1 MNKIR
6 KYKNVILIF
15 VMMLVMV
22 NIMYSISLAFKISEY
37 DPKGKGY
44 AFSYE
49 DTSAHF
55 KNGTYEPDGG
65 ANNNL
70 FCAEHGDKLRSID
83 TTYKLVDKITI
94 KGNNAK
100 SFYGDEIKNKL
111 TNGRIAYAIHNAEN
125 NHERQKI
132 IWYWIDNWM
141 KNVGQLK
148 DKDKKYI
155 GFSKLQGFT
164 VKDGGIKY
172 KNLSKDS
179 KDVIADAKSYA
190 DDIDNDKN
198 TSTTAEIKQNNKDKV
213 SVQIEGEHYKIG
225 PINLTFNPKLSSI
238 YVDNQNGETLEEDQ
252 YCFLQNGV
260 EISNENVGQIESK
273 KDFYLLVNRSNMTN
287 IKIKARTKKP
297 KGTTIDATIAF
308 FKSVSGKSYQN
319 LVMVDTKSNT
329 FSSKAASVEI
339 SVSLTGNLKIEKV
352 DKDNHQMNLD
362 GAKFMVSNMDTGWVY
377 QNADGSINTTWN
389 VDWKNNPPTSFIP
402 GQTINNLPAGRYQIT
417 EVSTPNNYEVNEN
430 CKFYVNG
437 TEKGNMKRYN
447 DCFATEKE
455 ITVGNGTTVNI
466 QIENKQKYIKITGK
480 VWEDVQEG
488 KGLTRN
494 NQLDKKEHILGTKT
508 DLNNIWTD
516 NVKVYLKKFERD
528 SNNKLT
534 GRVNTIGNYTTT
546 RDGFYGFDNV
556 EVKYLE
562 DYFVEFEYNGLTYQC
577 VESGVG
583 GLWENQN
590 SSKAIENNREE
601 FNNKFYSI
609 EKGNTANTGVAK
621 DKTGNNQIGL
631 NYTINNHV
639 AELNDRESYYKEGWN
654 TTSNTYNAGLNLNNY
669 YKYLR
674 GDNGFNTDGHPVSK
688 VDEISNVNLGLYKR
702 EEPDLAVQKDVQNV
716 QVEING
722 YGHTYNYDRKETLE
736 KQNNEDA
743 FNVGVKFG
751 SKYTEG
757 YELPIYESDSNYKNE
772 KDPSKELKVYI
783 TYKVRL
789 KNQATTIDSKI
800 NSLVDYYDS
809 TYEKNGNC
817 DIRINENINDTD
829 KDGKLN
835 STIEFSKSDYNDK
848 YKKLNINT
856 KGISIGAGET
866 KCIYIQFGLSR
877 TQIASIINDKSEEGR
892 ILKNVVEINSYSSYY
907 KGTTNP
913 YGGIDKDS
921 APGNAVPGDQSTY
934 EDDTDTAP
942 TLKLEVKEARKL
954 TGKVFLDSTNGTL
967 MTGQIREG
975 DGEYK
980 NGEEGIRDIT
990 VTLKP
995 INKDPSYDEYSK
1007 KTNENGDFTIS
1018 GFIPNEYEV
1027 IYTWGGQELKNGDK
1041 ITLDKYKG
1049 TAYKERER
1057 YTLTGPLWYRQN
1069 ANKRLTDAID
1079 NYEKRQEIDGRYKSI
1094 DYTTENIINNI
1105 QKEKM
1110 DSTTPKMS
1118 IRIEN
1123 MRKRRKNNYIIIR

>member
-6 KYKNVILIF
+6 KHKKVILIF
-15 VMMLVMV
+15 IIMV
-22 NIMYSISLAFKISEY
+22 NIMCSISMAFNIKDYKSSGE
-37 DPKGKGY
+37 GY
-44 AFSYE
+44 KFSYN

-55 KNGTYEPDGG
+55 KEGTYSPDGG

-70 FCAEHGDKLRSID
+70 FCAEHGDKLTRID
-83 TTYKLVDKITI
+83 TSYNLVDKITI
-94 KGNNAK
+94 TGNNAK
-100 SFYGDEIKNKL
+100 SYSGKEIKGKL

-148 DKDKKYI
+148 DKDGKDI
-155 GFSKLQGFT
+155 GFGDLKGFT

-213 SVQIEGEHYKIG
+213 SVQIEGGHYKIG

-273 KDFYLLVNRSNMTN
+273 KNFYLLVNRSNMTN
-287 IKIKARTKKP
+287 IKITARTKKP

-308 FKSVSGKSYQN
+308 FKSSGASWQN
-319 LVMVDTKSNT
+319 LVMVETKSNT

-339 SVSLTGNLKIEKV
+339 PVSLTGSLQIQKV

-402 GQTINNLPAGRYQIT
+402 GQTINNLPAGDYQIT
-417 EVSTPNNYEVNEN
+417 EVGVPNNYEVNEN
-430 CKFYVNG
+430 CKFFVNENGKITEG
-437 TEKGNMKRYN
+437 TMEKYN
-447 DCFATEKE
+447 NSFAAKG
-455 ITVGNGTTVNI
+455 IKVGSGTTVNI
-466 QIENKQKYIKITGK
+466 QIENKQKYISISGYVWKDGTDGK
-480 VWEDVQEG
+480 
-488 KGLTRN
+488 TTSRN
-494 NQLDKKEHILGTKT
+494 NLYYKT
-508 DLNNIWTD
+508 DKEDQLLKG
-516 NVKVYLKKFERD
+516 VKVRLMRWRKDANGTIHYVPNEDMEEVKSTWTNDNGEYKFEQ
-528 SNNKLT
+528 
-534 GRVNTIGNYTTT
+534 
-546 RDGFYGFDNV
+546 V
-556 EVKYLE
+556 EVDDLGRS
-562 DYFVEFEYNGLTYQC
+562 FVVFEYNGMKYKSI
-577 VESGVG
+577 EAIYNAANG
-583 GLWENQN
+583 
-590 SSKAIENNREE
+590 SKAVEHNWRNRNTFDSQYSTISSDNNGNSVA
-601 FNNKFYSI
+601 NNKNNEKI
-609 EKGNTANTGVAK
+609 EYDFGSHTATFKGK
-621 DKTGNNQIGL
+621 D
-631 NYTINNHV
+631 
-639 AELNDRESYYKEGWN
+639 D
-654 TTSNTYNAGLNLNNY
+654 TYNEKFKVSAETNFGNEHKHKVDGYYLNNEF
-669 YKYLR
+669 KP
-674 GDNGFNTDGHPVSK
+674 GTGQTSIN
-688 VDEISNVNLGLYKR
+688 NVNLGLCER
-702 EEPDLAVQKDVQNV
+702 DLPDLAVQKDVQNV

-757 YELPIYESDSNYKNE
+757 YELPIYESDSNYRNK

-877 TQIASIINDKSEEGR
+877 TQIASIINDKSEEDR

-980 NGEEGIRDIT
+980 NGEEGIKDIT

-1094 DYTTENIINNI
+1094 DHNTENIINSI
-1105 QKEKM
+1105 QNEEM
-1110 DSTTPKMS
+1110 SSTTPKMS

>member
-1 MNKIR
+1 MNSKLKNLILIILLAILIILGIGKMAFADGVKHTPLPSSFSSIEKGNQYVLNYNDLNQEDTFCIQHNQKLEGDENRDYIVKNIIKIKGSKAWEISYDKKGNVKWINEKSDVNDYNLKLAAAVYYSSITKKYDGNTQRQLAVWYYMHDWMKNIGKKFSGIDTGITSDNNEGLNKGVKNRVR
-6 KYKNVILIF
+6 KYVKKQKKQEANESDAYIT
-15 VMMLVMV
+15 
-22 NIMYSISLAFKISEY
+22 NYTGSLKAEIYNLDGTDYIKIS
-37 DPKGKGY
+37 GY
-44 AFSYE
+44 RI
-49 DTSAHF
+49 D
-55 KNGTYEPDGG
+55 YEPDLNKFDIYGTKIG
-65 ANNNL
+65 STNSEDITISCYALQKETKLGDIRDIEPNEPFELLVPRDIARLDKIELETEKTGDTDGTITLKMAFLQCKENSWQNL
-70 FCAEHGDKLRSID
+70 CRIS
-83 TTYKLVDKITI
+83 VDKDSGTQTSAS
-94 KGNNAK
+94 GELP
-100 SFYGDEIKNKL
+100 G
-111 TNGRIAYAIHNAEN
+111 
-125 NHERQKI
+125 
-132 IWYWIDNWM
+132 IDLL
-141 KNVGQLK
+141 G
-148 DKDKKYI
+148 
-155 GFSKLQGFT
+155 SLQ
-164 VKDGGIKY
+164 
-172 KNLSKDS
+172 
-179 KDVIADAKSYA
+179 
-190 DDIDNDKN
+190 
-198 TSTTAEIKQNNKDKV
+198 
-213 SVQIEGEHYKIG
+213 
-225 PINLTFNPKLSSI
+225 
-238 YVDNQNGETLEEDQ
+238 
-252 YCFLQNGV
+252 
-260 EISNENVGQIESK
+260 
-273 KDFYLLVNRSNMTN
+273 
-287 IKIKARTKKP
+287 
-297 KGTTIDATIAF
+297 
-308 FKSVSGKSYQN
+308 
-319 LVMVDTKSNT
+319 
-329 FSSKAASVEI
+329 
-339 SVSLTGNLKIEKV
+339 IEKV
-352 DKDNHQMNLD
+352 DKNNHNIKLGGVGFTLKNSD
-362 GAKFMVSNMDTGWVY
+362 GKYVDSNGQITDTETTLYTDEYG
-377 QNADGSINTTWN
+377 NRTISNIPIGSYTFTE
-389 VDWKNNPPTSFIP
+389 
-402 GQTINNLPAGRYQIT
+402 TINPHYG
-417 EVSTPNNYEVNEN
+417 YEVTPES
-430 CKFYVNG
+430 
-437 TEKGNMKRYN
+437 
-447 DCFATEKE
+447 
-455 ITVGNGTTVNI
+455 ITINI
-466 QIENKQKYIKITGK
+466 QGGQNSKVVENEQKYIKITGK

-488 KGLTRN
+488 KGSTRN
-494 NQLDKKEHILGTKT
+494 NQLDEEEHILGTKT
-508 DLNNIWTD
+508 DPNNIWTD

-546 RDGFYGFDNV
+546 WDGAYGFDNV

-577 VESGVG
+577 VNSGIG
-583 GLWENQN
+583 DLLKNEN
-590 SSKAIENNREE
+590 SSKAGEDAKSRENL
-601 FNNKFYSI
+601 NNKFSI
-609 EKGNTANTGVAK
+609 IENGGSANKGVAK
-621 DKTGNNQIGL
+621 DPTENNKIGL
-631 NYTINNHV
+631 DYTINDHV
-639 AELNDRESYYKEGWN
+639 ATLNGREDYYKEGWN
-654 TTSNTYNAGLNLNNY
+654 TTSNTYNALLNLNDY

-674 GDNGFNTDGHPVSK
+674 GDKGNGHPVSK
-688 VDEISNVNLGLYKR
+688 IDEISNVNLGLYKR
-702 EEPDLAVQKDVQNV
+702 KEPDLAVQKDVQNV

-757 YELPIYESDSNYKNE
+757 YELPIYESDSNYINE

-789 KNQATTIDSKI
+789 RNQATTIDSKI

-877 TQIASIINDKSEEGR
+877 TQIASIINDKSEEDR
-892 ILKNVVEINSYSSYY
+892 ILKNFVEINSYSSYY
-907 KGTTNP
+907 KGTENP

-921 APGNAVPGDQSTY
+921 APGNAVPGNQSTY

-967 MTGQIREG
+967 MTGQRREG

-980 NGEEGIRDIT
+980 DGEEGIKDIT

-995 INKDPSYDEYSK
+995 INEDPSYVEYSE

-1079 NYEKRQEIDGRYKSI
+1079 NYERRQKIDEKYKSI
-1094 DYTTENIINNI
+1094 DHTTESTINNI
-1105 QKEKM
+1105 QNEKM
-1110 DSTTPKMS
+1110 NSTTPKMS

>member
-1 MNKIR
+1 MKKI
-6 KYKNVILIF
+6 KHLILII
-15 VMMLVMV
+15 VTAIMIVLSINMV
-22 NIMYSISLAFKISEY
+22 SQASIYVKDDKSFNLEDYPMPRSDKKASQVDINFDAAGLHSKNRYDNIFCVQ
-37 DPKGKGY
+37 KGKR
-44 AFSYE
+44 
-49 DTSAHF
+49 
-55 KNGTYEPDGG
+55 
-65 ANNNL
+65 
-70 FCAEHGDKLRSID
+70 LRSIKKK
-83 TTYKLVDKITI
+83 YYLREIITI
-94 KGNNAK
+94 SGNTATSK
-100 SFYGDEIKNKL
+100 TAGDDSKYKKQTENI
-111 TNGRIAYAIHNAEN
+111 NGRLVYAIHNAANTED
-125 NHERQKI
+125 RQNL
-132 IWYWIDNWM
+132 IWWLMETWKNDVGKNLNSLKNFGISKGTGSVELHKKDLSDNAVDILGEA
-141 KNVGQLK
+141 KGYAKLLNTDDKTQTASITQLTSAEKLTVRDNANGYYDDGYDAIGPLKFEFKPDLASITLK
-148 DKDKKYI
+148 DQDGNKLDGKTGNVNNYYFVRVENKNNVVSLYAQLDPDEVDSISSGKSFYI
-155 GFSKLQGFT
+155 MIRKNYFKNISSLSIKL
-164 VKDGGIKY
+164 
-172 KNLSKDS
+172 
-179 KDVIADAKSYA
+179 
-190 DDIDNDKN
+190 N
-198 TSTTAEIKQNNKDKV
+198 TS
-213 SVQIEGEHYKIG
+213 
-225 PINLTFNPKLSSI
+225 
-238 YVDNQNGETLEEDQ
+238 
-252 YCFLQNGV
+252 
-260 EISNENVGQIESK
+260 
-273 KDFYLLVNRSNMTN
+273 
-287 IKIKARTKKP
+287 KP
-297 KGTTIDATIAF
+297 KGKTIDGKILFWDCVDDNTQNMIMVKTNEEGNAGKAATTTIENIPL
-308 FKSVSGKSYQN
+308 S
-319 LVMVDTKSNT
+319 
-329 FSSKAASVEI
+329 
-339 SVSLTGNLKIEKV
+339 GNLKIQKV
-352 DKDNHQMNLD
+352 DKNNHNIKLGGVGFTLKNSD
-362 GAKFMVSNMDTGWVY
+362 GKYVDSNGQITDTETTLYTDEYG
-377 QNADGSINTTWN
+377 NRTISNIPIGSYTFTETF
-389 VDWKNNPPTSFIP
+389 NPNYGYEVVPEST
-402 GQTINNLPAGRYQIT
+402 TINIQGGQNSMVV
-417 EVSTPNNYEVNEN
+417 ENE
-430 CKFYVNG
+430 
-437 TEKGNMKRYN
+437 
-447 DCFATEKE
+447 
-455 ITVGNGTTVNI
+455 
-466 QIENKQKYIKITGK
+466 QKYIKIRGR
-480 VWEDVQEG
+480 VWKDGQEG
-488 KGLTRN
+488 KGSTRN
-494 NQLDKKEHILGTKT
+494 NQLDEEEHILGTKT
-508 DLNNIWTD
+508 DPNNIWTD

-534 GRVNTIGNYTTT
+534 GRVNTIGTTT
-546 RDGFYGFDNV
+546 TWSGSYGFDGV
-556 EVKYLE
+556 EIMYLE

-583 GLWENQN
+583 GLWKNQN

-654 TTSNTYNAGLNLNNY
+654 TTSNTYNAKLNLNHY

-674 GDNGFNTDGHPVSK
+674 GDDDFNENHQNPVSK
-688 VDEISNVNLGLYKR
+688 VEEISNVNLGLYKR

-757 YELPIYESDSNYKNE
+757 YELPIYESDSNYINE

-877 TQIASIINDKSEEGR
+877 TQIASIINDKSEEDK

-980 NGEEGIRDIT
+980 DGEEGIKDIT

-995 INKDPSYDEYSK
+995 INKDPSYAEYSK

-1094 DYTTENIINNI
+1094 DHTTESIINNI
-1105 QKEKM
+1105 QNEKM
-1110 DSTTPKMS
+1110 NSTTPKMS

>member
-1 MNKIR
+1 MKSKEKI
-6 KYKNVILIF
+6 KYILTTIIMAIFIILSINV
-15 VMMLVMV
+15 VSEAETV
-22 NIMYSISLAFKISEY
+22 SEWAFKKSNIYKDSN
-37 DPKGKGY
+37 PKKKNAGYTEAGLGSQSKEKG
-44 AFSYE
+44 
-49 DTSAHF
+49 
-55 KNGTYEPDGG
+55 
-65 ANNNL
+65 L
-70 FCAEHGDKLRSID
+70 FCIEKGHRLYAKGTE
-83 TTYKLVDKITI
+83 YKLVDIIHIQDDGTIERESDGKKITNRKTRAKTAAYALHKADDTVHEWYKEDGKQYYRSDKAMIVWNYITSFTNSI
-94 KGNNAK
+94 KKDNNEEQGWKKFDSFDVKGIAK
-100 SFYGDEIKNKL
+100 STMTASAKKTLSKAKQYANKKTTTDNKTALKIEQIGDMTEEYWNNGRYFKISLKVNCKLEDMYISSNITGEYVYDDSQIKININGGSYNYIRDYYDGGYDSLNLAEEIIANKTFDLYIPYDENLTEIKVEAM
-111 TNGRIAYAIHNAEN
+111 G
-125 NHERQKI
+125 
-132 IWYWIDNWM
+132 
-141 KNVGQLK
+141 
-148 DKDKKYI
+148 
-155 GFSKLQGFT
+155 
-164 VKDGGIKY
+164 
-172 KNLSKDS
+172 
-179 KDVIADAKSYA
+179 
-190 DDIDNDKN
+190 
-198 TSTTAEIKQNNKDKV
+198 ST
-213 SVQIEGEHYKIG
+213 
-225 PINLTFNPKLSSI
+225 
-238 YVDNQNGETLEEDQ
+238 
-252 YCFLQNGV
+252 
-260 EISNENVGQIESK
+260 
-273 KDFYLLVNRSNMTN
+273 
-287 IKIKARTKKP
+287 
-297 KGTTIDATIAF
+297 
-308 FKSVSGKSYQN
+308 SVSGKAITADIAYLKSLDEQWQN
-319 LVMVDTKSNT
+319 LIVVKTEADDIEIDDNT
-329 FSSKAASVEI
+329 ATITIKRPVG
-339 SVSLTGNLKIEKV
+339 SLQIEKV
-352 DKDNHQMNLD
+352 DKNNHNIKLGGVGFTLKNSD
-362 GAKFMVSNMDTGWVY
+362 GKYVDSNGQITDTETTLYTDEYG
-377 QNADGSINTTWN
+377 NRTISNIPIGSYTFTETF
-389 VDWKNNPPTSFIP
+389 NPNYGYEVVPEST
-402 GQTINNLPAGRYQIT
+402 TINIQGGQNSMVV
-417 EVSTPNNYEVNEN
+417 ENE
-430 CKFYVNG
+430 
-437 TEKGNMKRYN
+437 
-447 DCFATEKE
+447 
-455 ITVGNGTTVNI
+455 
-466 QIENKQKYIKITGK
+466 QKYIKIRGR
-480 VWEDVQEG
+480 VWEDGQEG
-488 KGLTRN
+488 KGSTRN
-494 NQLDKKEHILGTKT
+494 NQLDEKEHILGTKK

-577 VESGVG
+577 VNSGIG
-583 GLWENQN
+583 GLWENKN
-590 SSKAIENNREE
+590 SSKAGEDAKSRENL
-601 FNNKFYSI
+601 NNKFSI
-609 EKGNTANTGVAK
+609 IENGGSANKGVAK
-621 DKTGNNQIGL
+621 DPTENNKIGL
-631 NYTINNHV
+631 DYTINDHV
-639 AELNDRESYYKEGWN
+639 ATLNGRKDYYKEGWN

-757 YELPIYESDSNYKNE
+757 YELPIYESDSNYSNK

-877 TQIASIINDKSEEGR
+877 TQIASIINDKSEEDR

-980 NGEEGIRDIT
+980 DGEEGIKDIT

-995 INKDPSYDEYSK
+995 INKDPSYAEYSK

-1094 DYTTENIINNI
+1094 DHNTENIINSI
-1105 QKEKM
+1105 QNEEM
-1110 DSTTPKMS
+1110 SSTTPKMS

>member
-1 MNKIR
+1 MKKI
-6 KYKNVILIF
+6 KHLILII
-15 VMMLVMV
+15 VTAIMIVLSINMV
-22 NIMYSISLAFKISEY
+22 SQASIYVKDDKSFNLEDYPMPRSDKKASQVDINFDAAGLHSKNRYDNIFCVQ
-37 DPKGKGY
+37 KGKR
-44 AFSYE
+44 
-49 DTSAHF
+49 
-55 KNGTYEPDGG
+55 
-65 ANNNL
+65 
-70 FCAEHGDKLRSID
+70 LRSIKKK
-83 TTYKLVDKITI
+83 YYLREIITI
-94 KGNNAK
+94 SGNTATSK
-100 SFYGDEIKNKL
+100 TAGDDSKYKKQTENI
-111 TNGRIAYAIHNAEN
+111 NGRLVYAIHNAANTED
-125 NHERQKI
+125 RQNL
-132 IWYWIDNWM
+132 IWWLMETWKNDVGKNLNSLKNFGISKGTGSVELHKKDLSDNAVNILGEA
-141 KNVGQLK
+141 KGYAKLLNTDDKTQTASITQLTSAEKLTVRDNANGYYDDGYDSIGPLKFEFKPDLASITLK
-148 DKDKKYI
+148 DQDGNKLDGKTGNVNNYYFVRVENKNNVVSLYAQLDPDEVDSISSGKSFYI
-155 GFSKLQGFT
+155 MIRKNYFKNISSLSIKL
-164 VKDGGIKY
+164 
-172 KNLSKDS
+172 
-179 KDVIADAKSYA
+179 
-190 DDIDNDKN
+190 N
-198 TSTTAEIKQNNKDKV
+198 TS
-213 SVQIEGEHYKIG
+213 
-225 PINLTFNPKLSSI
+225 
-238 YVDNQNGETLEEDQ
+238 
-252 YCFLQNGV
+252 
-260 EISNENVGQIESK
+260 
-273 KDFYLLVNRSNMTN
+273 
-287 IKIKARTKKP
+287 KP
-297 KGTTIDATIAF
+297 KGKTIDGKILFWDCVDDNTQNMIMVKTNEEGNAGKAATTTIENIPL
-308 FKSVSGKSYQN
+308 S
-319 LVMVDTKSNT
+319 
-329 FSSKAASVEI
+329 
-339 SVSLTGNLKIEKV
+339 GNLKIQKV
-352 DKDNHQMNLD
+352 DKNNHNIKLGGVGFTLKNSD
-362 GAKFMVSNMDTGWVY
+362 GKYVDSNGQITDTETTLYTDEYG
-377 QNADGSINTTWN
+377 NRTISNIPIGSYTFTETF
-389 VDWKNNPPTSFIP
+389 NPNYGYEVVPEST
-402 GQTINNLPAGRYQIT
+402 TINIQGGQNSMVV
-417 EVSTPNNYEVNEN
+417 ENE
-430 CKFYVNG
+430 
-437 TEKGNMKRYN
+437 
-447 DCFATEKE
+447 
-455 ITVGNGTTVNI
+455 
-466 QIENKQKYIKITGK
+466 QKYIKIRGR
-480 VWEDVQEG
+480 VWKDGQEG
-488 KGLTRN
+488 KGSTRN
-494 NQLDKKEHILGTKT
+494 NQLDEEEHILGTKT
-508 DLNNIWTD
+508 DPNNIWTD

-534 GRVNTIGNYTTT
+534 GRVNTIGTTT
-546 RDGFYGFDNV
+546 TWSGSYGFDGV
-556 EVKYLE
+556 EIMYLE

-583 GLWENQN
+583 GLWKNQN

-654 TTSNTYNAGLNLNNY
+654 TTSNTYNAKLNLNHY

-674 GDNGFNTDGHPVSK
+674 GDDDFNENHQNPVSK
-688 VDEISNVNLGLYKR
+688 VEEISNVNLGLYKR

-757 YELPIYESDSNYKNE
+757 YELPIYESDSNYINE

-877 TQIASIINDKSEEGR
+877 TQIASIINDKSEEDK

-980 NGEEGIRDIT
+980 DGEEGIKDIT

-995 INKDPSYDEYSK
+995 INKDPSYAEYSK

-1094 DYTTENIINNI
+1094 DHTTESIINNI
-1105 QKEKM
+1105 QNEKM
-1110 DSTTPKMS
+1110 NSTTPKMS